1 MSLDVTDTISS
12 SFSRLSSKSSLGLI
26 GFILG
31 LMLVVGG
38 GTLAATAATT
48 VSTALAVV
56 IGAAVAVAYLAG
68 VASFTVGS
76 LRVLDEQTVEKESFT
91 ENIVWPFLRMTGSNI
106 IVQSFMLMA
115 AYLVLYPA
123 LLLGLG
129 TSGLMTMGSETVPE
143 LGTAAYATLG
153 VGGLITAFAALYV
166 LSALSLSLP
175 RIAISDKRM
184 FQSLDES
191 VQATSGLRLKV
202 IATMIPFAALIAIA
216 LASIVLVGG
225 IAGTA
230 VYGLTAVI
238 GGLYWLALLAELNER
253 L

>member
-1 MSLDVTDTISS
+1 MSLDIIDTISS
-12 SFSRLSSKSSLGLI
+12 AFSRLSSKASLGLI
-26 GFILG
+26 GFLLG
-31 LMLVVGG
+31 LMLVVGAG
-38 GTLAATAATT
+38 SIAAGAAST
-48 VSTALAVV
+48 VSTALAVL
-56 IGAAVAVAYLAG
+56 IGVAVGIAYIAG
-68 VASFTVGS
+68 LASFTVGS
-76 LRVLDEQTVEKESFT
+76 FRAIDQQSLEKEQFT

-106 IVQSFMLMA
+106 VLQSFILMA
-115 AYLVLYPA
+115 VYLVMYPA

-129 TSGLMTMGSETVPE
+129 ASGLMSMGAETMPE
-143 LGTAAYATLG
+143 LGATAYAALG
-153 VGGLITAFAALYV
+153 LGGVLTALAALYV
-166 LSALSLSLP
+166 LAALALSLP

-202 IATMIPFAALIAIA
+202 IATMIPFAALTTIAV
-216 LASIVLVGG
+216 ASIVLVGG

-230 VYGLTAVI
+230 VYGLSAVI